1 MATKKEQRQLE
12 TVNNSAARYIELKK
26 QVDEMTKEMNLH
38 KKVCTDY
45 AKSIEAES
53 LELNGLKVER
63 RTSVKGCIDKSL
75 ADPHWL
81 WEMRENGYL
90 DILGIDVDAKRVPPA
105 DQDEKLAN
113 LLGQVGYTEKESIT
127 YAVRI

>member
-53 LELNGLKVER
+53 LELNGLKV
-63 RTSVKGCIDKSL
+63 KGSIDKSL

-81 WEMRENGYL
+81 WEIRENGYL
-90 DILGIDVDAKRVPPA
+90 DILGIDVDAKQVPPA
-105 DQDEKLAN
+105 DQDERLAN

>member
-38 KKVCTDY
+38 KKICTDY
-45 AKSIEAES
+45 AKGIEAES

-63 RTSVKGCIDKSL
+63 RTSIKGSIDKSL

-90 DILGIDVDAKRVPPA
+90 DMLGIDIDAKQVPPA
-105 DQDEKLAN
+105 DQDEVLAR
-113 LLGQVGYTEKESIT
+113 LLGQVGYTEKESVT